1 MKTKSKV
8 INNYNGTATINEK
21 RKKREKLM
29 KKKMKNIKNKNPKHT
44 MIWKQYM
51 MIYN

>member
-21 RKKREKLM
+21 
-29 KKKMKNIKNKNPKHT
+29 KKKINEKNEKTKKNKNPKHND
-44 MIWKQYM
+44 MKQYM

>member
-21 RKKREKLM
+21 KIKLM
-29 KKKMKNIKNKNPKHT
+29 KKKRKHTKNPKHND
-44 MIWKQYM
+44 MKQYM